1 MLNTVEIYYSAI
13 YNKPSPAE
21 GFVVNDEEGR
31 FEAPGKGGSLPGA
44 GRRKYAGGHS
54 AGAAEAT
61 ELCERQSLSLLI
73 KKLPENNA
81 VFQFNKSYK
90 DFCK

>member
-1 MLNTVEIYYSAI
+1 MMRKDDLKPREKGVHYQAQADGSMPAAFRPAPQRQRSFANVNPAAI
-13 YNKPSPAE
+13 RPAPQRQRS
-21 GFVVNDEEGR
+21 FANVN
-31 FEAPGKGGSLPGA
+31 P
-44 GRRKYAGGHS
+44 
-54 AGAAEAT
+54 
-61 ELCERQSLSLLI
+61 SLLI

>member
-1 MLNTVEIYYSAI
+1 MMRKDDLKPREKGVHYQAQADGSMPAAFRPAPQRQRSFANVNPSLSAI

-44 GRRKYAGGHS
+44 GRRKYAGG
-54 AGAAEAT
+54 
-61 ELCERQSLSLLI
+61 L
-73 KKLPENNA
+73 
-81 VFQFNKSYK
+81 
-90 DFCK
+90 

>member
-1 MLNTVEIYYSAI
+1 MMRKDDL
-13 YNKPSPAE
+13 KPREKGVHYQAQADGSMPAA
-21 GFVVNDEEGR
+21 FRPAPQRQRSFANVN
-31 FEAPGKGGSLPGA
+31 P
-44 GRRKYAGGHS
+44 
-54 AGAAEAT
+54 
-61 ELCERQSLSLLI
+61 SLLT